1 MNTQRPVNPWM
12 REYFSAAYKIA
23 FLNAIH
29 LRIQAGESLGRA
41 LSAVVNAERNPAK
54 RRDMSPALQALEQGE
69 PVSIA
74 MARLGFFDS
83 TVLAIL
89 GACDR
94 SGIREA
100 ISSAAAHLQVRQ
112 AWLRQNGLVIFIL
125 LNELTS
131 AVLAPVLLYAEVLPW
146 ITNNIEA
153 PTEAIARQAFDT
165 DMAIAQNLTVG
176 LMGLTLAL
184 IVLGSVY
191 VYRVKRQLAS
201 TRFLLYFSD
210 GAMAVGFK
218 LAAAMLK
225 AGVTIESVAQELAR
239 KAPGWS
245 RQFWIRV
252 NAQLQLAIEPSQA
265 MLQHGLHPDER
276 SLLASHSNARQL
288 AETLQ
293 VLATDREMKAK
304 RGRDLLLVGGTVF
317 TIVYIMM
324 SLSIAIW
331 IYMTYN
337 SSLSAGIDALTN
349 GF

>member
-1 MNTQRPVNPWM
+1 MNTQPSTSPWM

-29 LRIQAGESLGRA
+29 LRIQAGESFGRA

-69 PVSIA
+69 PVSLA

-125 LNELTS
+125 LNELAS
-131 AVLAPVLLYAEVLPW
+131 AIMAPVLLYTEILPW
-146 ITNNIEA
+146 IHSSITP
-153 PTEAIARQAFDT
+153 PTEPQALLAFNT
-165 DMAIAQNLTVG
+165 DMAIAQNLTFG
-176 LMGLTLAL
+176 MMGLTFALCVFGAIYMYRINHLLAP
-184 IVLGSVY
+184 
-191 VYRVKRQLAS
+191 

-225 AGVTIESVAQELAR
+225 AGVTIENVARELASQ
-239 KAPGWS
+239 APGWS
-245 RQFWIRV
+245 RRFWAHV
-252 NAQLQLAIEPSQA
+252 HTQLQLAVEPAQA
-265 MLQHGLHPDER
+265 LLQQGLYTEER

-293 VLATDREMKAK
+293 VLAAEREMKAK
-304 RGRDLLLVGGTVF
+304 RGRDLLLVGATVL
-317 TIVYIMM
+317 TIAYILM
-324 SLSIAIW
+324 SLGIAIW

-337 SSLSAGIDALTN
+337 NTLAAGLDALGN

>member
-1 MNTQRPVNPWM
+1 MNTHPPINPWM
-12 REYFSAAYKIA
+12 REHFSAAYKIA

-29 LRIQAGESLGRA
+29 LRIQAGESLGHA
-41 LSAVVNAERNPAK
+41 LRAVVNAERNPAK

-69 PVSIA
+69 PVSSA

-112 AWLRQNGLVIFIL
+112 AWLRQNGLVLFIL
-125 LNELTS
+125 FNELTS
-131 AVLAPVLLYAEVLPW
+131 AALAPVLLYTEVLPW
-146 ITNNIEA
+146 IKDNITPPTAPEA
-153 PTEAIARQAFDT
+153 LMAYNTDIAIAH
-165 DMAIAQNLTVG
+165 NLTVG
-176 LMGLTLAL
+176 MIGLTIAL
-184 IVLGSVY
+184 CVLGAIY
-191 VYRVKRQLAS
+191 VYRVKHLLAS

-225 AGVTIESVAQELAR
+225 AGVTIENVAQELAN
-239 KAPGWS
+239 KAPGWA
-245 RQFWIRV
+245 RQFWVRV
-252 NAQLQLAIEPSQA
+252 HAQLQLSVEPAQA
-265 MLQHGLHPDER
+265 LLQQGLHPDER
-276 SLLASHSNARQL
+276 SLLANHSNARQL
-288 AETLQ
+288 ADTLH
-293 VLATDREMKAK
+293 VLAADREMKAK
-304 RGRDLLLVGGTVF
+304 RGRDLLLVGGTIL
-317 TIVYIMM
+317 TIIYIML
-324 SLSIAIW
+324 SLGIAIW

-337 SSLSAGIDALTN
+337 SSLSAGIDALSN

>member
-1 MNTQRPVNPWM
+1 MNAREPVNPWM
-12 REYFSAAYKIA
+12 REYFSPAYKIA

-54 RRDMSPALQALEQGE
+54 LRDMSAALQALEDGE
-69 PVSIA
+69 PVSLA

-100 ISSAAAHLQVRQ
+100 ISSAAAHLQMRQ
-112 AWLRQNGLVIFIL
+112 TWMRQNGLVIFIL
-125 LNELTS
+125 LNELAS
-131 AVLAPVLLYAEVLPW
+131 AIMAPILLYTEVLPW
-146 ITNNIEA
+146 IERNITPPSE
-153 PTEAIARQAFDT
+153 PQALLTYNT
-165 DMAIAQNLTVG
+165 DMSIAHNLTVG
-176 LMGLTLAL
+176 MMGMT
-184 IVLGSVY
+184 VLLGVVGAIY
-191 VYRVKRQLAS
+191 IYRVKHLLAP

-225 AGVTIESVAQELAR
+225 AGVTIENVALELSD
-239 KAPGWS
+239 KAPGWA
-245 RQFWIRV
+245 RQFWVRV
-252 NAQLQLAIEPSQA
+252 NAQLQSSVEPAQA
-265 MLQHGLHPDER
+265 MLQQGLRHDER
-276 SLLASHSNARQL
+276 TLLASHSNAHQL

-293 VLATDREMKAK
+293 VLAADREMKAK
-304 RGRDLLLVGGTVF
+304 RGRDLLLMGGTMF
-317 TIVYIMM
+317 TIIYIML
-324 SLSIAIW
+324 SLGIAIW

-337 SSLSAGIDALTN
+337 SSLAAGIDALSN

>member
-1 MNTQRPVNPWM
+1 MKTQAPVNSWM
-12 REYFSAAYKIA
+12 REYFSPAYKIA

-41 LSAVVNAERNPAK
+41 LSAVVNAEQNPAK
-54 RRDMSPALQALEQGE
+54 RRDMAPALQALEEGE
-69 PVSIA
+69 PVSLA

-89 GACDR
+89 GSCDR
-94 SGIREA
+94 SGIRDA

-131 AVLAPVLLYAEVLPW
+131 AVMAPVLLYTEILPW
-146 ITNNIEA
+146 IEQNITA
-153 PTEAIARQAFDT
+153 PSEPQALLTFNR
-165 DMAIAQNLTVG
+165 DMAIAHYLTVAM
-176 LMGLTLAL
+176 MGMTL
-184 IVLGSVY
+184 VLGVLLTIY
-191 VYRVKRQLAS
+191 IYRVKHLLAP

-225 AGVTIESVAQELAR
+225 AGVTIESAAQELAD
-239 KAPGWS
+239 KAPGWA
-245 RQFWIRV
+245 RQFWVGV
-252 NAQLQLAIEPSQA
+252 NAQLQLSVEPAQA
-265 MLQHGLHPDER
+265 MLQQGLRHDER
-276 SLLASHSNARQL
+276 TLLASHSNAHQL

-293 VLATDREMKAK
+293 VLAADREMKAK
-304 RGRDLLLVGGTVF
+304 RGRDLLLMGGTAF
-317 TIVYIMM
+317 TIIYIML
-324 SLSIAIW
+324 SLGIAIW
-331 IYMTYN
+331 IYITYN
-337 SSLSAGIDALTN
+337 SSLAAGIDAMSN